1 MAFAQKPMEMCKT
14 LLFVRSPSRAIR
26 HHPSNR
32 LQLKVLHSAKL
43 LAGRHLL
50 AVRLLTHMRVPIP
63 GGCAHLKKLL
73 AGLSLF
79 LFALA
84 FGTPAKADSMG
95 TPTLPDCGGGSEFP
109 GPHYKINIP
118 GTAPT
123 LLIQP

>member
-32 LQLKVLHSAKL
+32 LQLKDLHSAKL

-50 AVRLLTHMRVPIP
+50 AVRLLTYMRVPIP

-79 LFALA
+79 LFALP
-84 FGTPAKADSMG
+84 FWTPAQADTMG
-95 TPTLPDCGGGSEFP
+95 TLTPPECRGHSR
-109 GPHYKINIP
+109 GP
-118 GTAPT
+118 
-123 LLIQP
+123 